1 MTEEEQELVKTYKV
15 SPYQGEYS
23 DNAMNRFENLEGIA
37 GKILNHFYYS
47 TSRHAANIW
56 RILKYDDEYALIT
69 KEENPENGHPDL
81 TPTEKKRLVFFN
93 DSNGQSVDKRFF
105 LQPFV
110 DDAWSK
116 QCSSV
121 YVYVDEIHPTD
132 YTRANVIVTVEAV
145 VHSKISLLEGNMET
159 KNNGE
164 AKKSSQYNPNDF
176 SKQGDIVVAWKN
188 RATVLLKSIIAELNG
203 LYLDGIGN
211 LIIDPKLD
219 KDTGAKLSLWNS
231 RSFYGYTIKFA
242 VKMSGT
248 SDNPDTGF

>member
-1 MTEEEQELVKTYKV
+1 MTEEEQKLVNTYGV

-47 TSRHAANIW
+47 TSRHAVNIW

-69 KEENPENGHPDL
+69 KEENPAYGHPDL
-81 TPTEKKRLVFFN
+81 TPTEKKDLVFFN

-159 KNNGE
+159 KNNDE

-211 LIIDPKLD
+211 LMIDPKLD

-242 VKMSGT
+242 VKMSGI
-248 SDNPDTGF
+248 SDDPTKGF